1 MIKTAAVALS
11 AVLGIA
17 GVAHVSPAQADPY
30 VRVGIRVPGLVVV
43 APLVRV
49 PIYHRP
55 YRYGYAIPY
64 WRWDVDRDD
73 FDHRHGDWGRHDY
86 DARWQRG
93 RGERRE
99 R

>member
-11 AVLGIA
+11 AAFGIA
-17 GVAHVSPAQADPY
+17 AVAHARPVQADPY

-43 APLVRV
+43 APLVRAPV
-49 PIYHRP
+49 YYRS

-64 WRWDVDRDD
+64 WRWNVDRDD
-73 FDHRHGDWGRHDY
+73 FDHRHGDWHRHDY
-86 DARWQRG
+86 DPRRERR
-93 RGERRE
+93 RGERHE